1 MNVFT
6 TEQIKLVRNKDVW
19 AQENDPHLSKVFE
32 RIYSNAK
39 DTSYGWES
47 IAESD
52 PSLFAQA
59 LSISL
64 AEY

>member
-6 TEQIKLVRNKDVW
+6 VEQIKLVRDKDVW
-19 AQENDPHLSKVFE
+19 AQENNSYLSKIFE

-47 IAESD
+47 VAESD

-59 LSISL
+59 LSMAL
-64 AEY
+64 G